1 MNSTPRKRFIFS
13 LRFKLLLQ
21 VISIILKNKANK
33 WPKNKTQNKPKL
45 FRNESFYFSKPNSR
59 FFLSLDFTFLSL
71 TKYTPAPPTHT
82 TNKKLFLR
90 EIKRKGNSQNEK
102 SWISLS
108 INGQRC
114 FYITQW
120 ISCFDSIFL
129 KKPYTSVVT
138 SEFIWGS
145 EQPFKP
151 VTETNISNCEKLKV
165 VLGLKI

>member
-45 FRNESFYFSKPNSR
+45 FRNKSFYFSKPNKILFISWLH
-59 FFLSLDFTFLSL
+59 FSMSNQVH
-71 TKYTPAPPTHT
+71 PPHTHT

-102 SWISLS
+102 GWISLG

-165 VLGLKI
+165 VLGLKT